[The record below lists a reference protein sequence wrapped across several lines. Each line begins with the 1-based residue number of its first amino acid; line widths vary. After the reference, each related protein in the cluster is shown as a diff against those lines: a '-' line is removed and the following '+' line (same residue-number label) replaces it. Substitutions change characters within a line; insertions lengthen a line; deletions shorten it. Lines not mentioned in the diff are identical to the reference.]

1 LIEYADLATYVH
13 YRNLVRTIPPGIGK
27 SNWSAPGR
35 ERETRSPATT
45 WVSTSLALAAHRPT
59 TRCWAIPSASRT
71 TVDPRPG
78 NAFYGVMLYN
88 APYNN
93 APRTGPSRNQFAGNG
108 IANLRAFSGSVA
120 STAQTSS
127 GQAQRR
133 RNRLIIPI
141 MARISPR
148 GARHPTRR
156 LRFMAARY
164 QRARSGNPVF
174 KSASECS
181 TLEIRRASRCG

>member
-13 YRNLVRTIPPGIGK
+13 YRNLVKTIPPGIGK

-108 IANLRAFSGSVA
+108 IANLREFSGSVA

-127 GQAQRR
+127 GQASGSKAKKPAHHSNHGAHQ
-133 RNRLIIPI
+133 
-141 MARISPR
+141 SPR
-148 GARHPTRR
+148 RTAPH
-156 LRFMAARY
+156 
-164 QRARSGNPVF
+164 
-174 KSASECS
+174 SAV
-181 TLEIRRASRCG
+181 TVHGRQVPAGPIRKPRVQVRK